1 MIYFDTSAL
10 VKLIRTEAETSSF
23 QQFLLD
29 NSHEMHATSALGIV
43 EIHRAAMRIGAAAQ
57 MRAFEVAEAFGTLA
71 LTPSVLARA
80 AAAEPASL
88 RTLDAI
94 HISTALLTEASL
106 LVTYDKRMTES
117 ARLYGLSVA
126 SPGAADEPL
135 R

>member
-10 VKLIRTEAETSSF
+10 VKLIRAEAETPSF

-29 NSHEMHATSALGIV
+29 NSHEMYATSAIGII
-43 EIHRAAMRIGAAAQ
+43 EIHRAAMRIGAPAQ

-71 LTPSVLARA
+71 LTPGILARA
-80 AAAEPASL
+80 AAAEPSSL

-106 LVTYDKRMTES
+106 LVTYDHRMVES
-117 ARLYGLSVA
+117 ARLYKLRVI
-126 SPGAADEPL
+126 SPGVGD
-135 R
+135 